1 MASVEKG
8 LDRRVAGMRGV
19 QAELTEEAKQV
30 EARAKAIR
38 AQHYLTGRLKVER
51 TRGVV
56 DRFVSLEDPNVLS
69 IEYGH
74 WSGTRGSANRTWVE
88 GLHILAKAS
97 GAR

>member
-1 MASVEKG
+1 MAQVDRN
-8 LDRRVAGMRGV
+8 LDRQVAGMRGV
-19 QAELTEEAKQV
+19 QAELTREARGI
-30 EARAKAIR
+30 EARAQAIR
-38 AQHYLTGRLKVER
+38 AQHFDTGRLKVER
-51 TRGVV
+51 TRGAV

-74 WSGTRGSANRTWVE
+74 FTKSGSFVP